1 MLLSLAC
8 STISCS
14 GTKEQET
21 LNRAEMLMESHPDSA
36 LTILST
42 IDKEQLS
49 DNRQKAKYA
58 LLMSM
63 ALDKNYKIGRAH
75 V

>member
-21 LNRAEMLMESHPDSA
+21 LNRAEALMESHPDSA
-36 LTILST
+36 LIILST
-42 IDKEQLS
+42 IDKGQLS
-49 DNRQKAKYA
+49 DKNQKAKYA

-63 ALDKNYKIGRAH
+63 ALDKNYIDTTTF
-75 V
+75 